1 VVQGG
6 GNAGAVTIQFRE
18 FGVRVSFTPVLTAHH
33 TIRMHVRPEV
43 SSLDFSNALVISG
56 FTVPAISTRRVD
68 ADVELQLGQSFA
80 IAGLL
85 DRRVTENLQ
94 KIPGLSSIPLLGNLF
109 KSRITNK
116 SDSELLVVVTPEM
129 VGPGVRVEP
138 AQVALSEQWLPRP
151 AAGAGPKSEPDRKR

>member
-1 VVQGG
+1 
-6 GNAGAVTIQFRE
+6 
-18 FGVRVSFTPVLTAHH
+18 VRVSFTPVLTAHH

-56 FTVPAISTRRVD
+56 FTVPAISTRRID

-94 KIPGLSSIPLLGNLF
+94 KIPGLSSIPLLGHLF
-109 KSRITNK
+109 KSRTTSK
-116 SDSELLVVVTPEM
+116 SDSELLVVVTPELA
-129 VGPGVRVEP
+129 GPGAQVEP
-138 AQVALSEQWLPRP
+138 AKVAFSEQWLPRP
-151 AAGAGPKSEPDRKR
+151 EAGSGAKTEREKKQ